1 MKKFCLLLLLLL
13 SLGLNTLAQKIT
25 YHLKIE
31 NPHRNCFDIQIEYLC
46 NEEKYLD
53 FILPAWRPG
62 SLAIT
67 DWSKNV
73 FRVTVQTEKGEK
85 LIVKKIDKQT
95 WRVDCKPGD
104 KVVFSYKVYS
114 YTMGDPYD
122 AHVESD
128 YAFYNGPQVFM
139 FLDKKQSFPI
149 EVKFEYPKDWQFHT
163 ALTKKISENKYEA
176 ADYDELIDCP
186 SFFGKLNKFS
196 FEVSGIPHY
205 IVLNAGYDYNQNQI
219 TTDLSKLVA
228 WYKSLFGELPYDNYT
243 FFLRVDESG
252 RGAIEHRNSN
262 ISCIKPNGLLGNLE
276 DPEYY
281 KFFIM
286 TESHE
291 FFHLYNVK
299 RIRPTEY
306 ANTDFRKEYYSDLL
320 WFVEGFTDYYTDRPL
335 SNAGI
340 ISSSKVLNR
349 YIDYN
354 YNPVFNNAFI
364 SEKSLAE
371 FSFDAWLRD
380 SAIPDNTHRVCYY
393 KGGLVARILDIDMR
407 LKTNHTKTLDG
418 FFRLLYDDIYKKGN
432 TFNSAQLLNLLNNY
446 SGFNY
451 STFFDKYIYGTDP
464 VPFQEYLNKIG
475 LELKADKEQAFLG
488 VKLSNEIKSESNVL
502 FVYPDS
508 PADKLGIGRGDI
520 ILTING
526 ITVNHENWESLLKD
540 IDKGS
545 EIELTWSHNKNIRTG
560 RIRIEEK
567 RAGSFSIAKMEDIS
581 KDQEEF
587 IKKWMDP

>member
-1 MKKFCLLLLLLL
+1 MPLLLLLN
-13 SLGLNTLAQKIT
+13 LGLNTFAQKIT

-31 NPHRNCFDIQIEYLC
+31 NPHRNCFDIQIEYLG
-46 NEEKYLD
+46 NKEKYLN
-53 FILPAWRPG
+53 FVLPAWRPG
-62 SLAIT
+62 NLAIT

-73 FRVTVQTEKGEK
+73 FRVTAQTQKGKK
-85 LIVKKIDKQT
+85 LVVRKIDKQT
-95 WRVDCKPGD
+95 WRVDCMPGD
-104 KVVFSYKVYS
+104 KVVFSYKVYA

-149 EVKFEYPKDWQFHT
+149 EVEFEYPKDWQFHT

-176 ADYDELIDCP
+176 SDYEELIDCP
-186 SFFGKLNKFS
+186 SFFGKFNKFS
-196 FEVSGIPHY
+196 FEVGRIPHY

-219 TTDLSKLVA
+219 TKDLSKLVS
-228 WYKSLFGELPYDNYT
+228 WFKSLFGELPYENYT
-243 FFLRVDESG
+243 FFLRVDGVG

-262 ISCIKPNGLLGNLE
+262 ISCVKPNGLLGNLD
-276 DPEYY
+276 DPDYY

-335 SNAGI
+335 AKAGI
-340 ISSSKVLNR
+340 ISSSKVFNR
-349 YIDYN
+349 YIDNN
-354 YNPVFNNAFI
+354 YSSVFNNTFI

-380 SAIPDNTHRVCYY
+380 SAIPDNTHRVCYF

-432 TFNSAQLLNLLNNY
+432 TFNSTQLLNLLNNY
-446 SGFNY
+446 SGYDN

-464 VPFQEYLNKIG
+464 IPFQEYLNKIG
-475 LELKADKEQAFLG
+475 LELKADKEQAFVG
-488 VKLSNEIKSESNVL
+488 VELSNDIKLELNVL

-508 PADKLGIGRGDI
+508 PADKFGIGRGDV

-540 IDKGS
+540 ISSGS
-545 EIELTWSHNKNIRTG
+545 EIDLTWSHNKNIRTG
-560 RIRIEEK
+560 RTKILEK
-567 RAGSFSIAKMEDIS
+567 RAVSFSIAKMRDIT

-587 IKKWMDP
+587 IKKWMEP

>member
-1 MKKFCLLLLLLL
+1 ML

-149 EVKFEYPKDWQFHT
+149 EVEFEYPKDWQFHT

-176 ADYDELIDCP
+176 SDYDELIDCP

-228 WYKSLFGELPYDNYT
+228 WFKSLFGELPYDNYT

-526 ITVNHENWESLLKD
+526 IAVNHENWESLLKD

-567 RAGSFSIAKMEDIS
+567 RAGSFSIARMEDIS

>member
-176 ADYDELIDCP
+176 SDYDELIDCP